1 MIFILNFSKMKGIRF
16 MHYSNKKNLI
26 LSFSLLATTF
36 FAVSAI
42 AEGRP
47 NISPDEV
54 NTFTDMCPKEEFVDG
69 QSTKFGHTVIL
80 VDTTSG
86 FGPEQFT
93 LMDRL
98 IFNERQLISIPPYDR
113 ISILNLD
120 GQEIQASENRYIFSK
135 CRPRNGIDNSSYK
148 LDHGSF
154 WDPVSKMER
163 NWRLFVSG
171 LDATKEKL
179 SIDNVGNFTQL
190 LEQIK
195 ELSRIPDLMFD
206 ESYTS
211 RKLIIVSDL
220 LQYSDNL
227 EFVNQCVNK
236 KSCSSWSRIK
246 KNKKNKVWIEAMK
259 PDFGK
264 QSIEVEIIYLNSQA
278 DPKLTIGLTDLWRD
292 YFADIGIDNIKFEY
306 ETST

>member
-1 MIFILNFSKMKGIRF
+1 MRCSLFVLFTCFALNVIS
-16 MHYSNKKNLI
+16 
-26 LSFSLLATTF
+26 
-36 FAVSAI
+36 
-42 AEGRP
+42 EERP
-47 NISPDEV
+47 AISPDDV
-54 NTFTDMCPKEEFVDG
+54 NTFTDMCPKDDVVDG

-98 IFNERQLISIPPYDR
+98 IFDERNVLLVPPYDR

-120 GQEIQASENRYIFSK
+120 GQKIQASENRYIFSK
-135 CRPRNGIDNSSYK
+135 CRPRNGIDNSPYE

-154 WDPVSKMER
+154 WDPVSKMKK
-163 NWRLFVSG
+163 NWRLFSAE
-171 LDATKEKL
+171 LNATKDTL
-179 SIDNVGNFTQL
+179 SIDQRGRFTQL

-206 ESYTS
+206 DSHSS

-220 LQYSDNL
+220 LQFSDNL
-227 EFVNQCVNK
+227 EFVKSCK
-236 KSCSSWSRIK
+236 KSCSSWSKIK
-246 KNKKNKVWIEAMK
+246 KDRKNKVWIEAMK
-259 PDFGK
+259 PDFGDK
-264 QSIEVEIIYLNSQA
+264 PIEVEIIYLNSKS

-292 YFADIGIDNIKFEY
+292 YFADIGIENIEFEY

>member
-1 MIFILNFSKMKGIRF
+1 
-16 MHYSNKKNLI
+16 MHYSIKKNLI
-26 LSFSLLATTF
+26 LSFSLLVSTF
-36 FAVSAI
+36 FSVSAFGEDRPAVS
-42 AEGRP
+42 
-47 NISPDEV
+47 PDDV
-54 NTFTDMCPKEEFVDG
+54 NHLTDMCPKEEFVDG

-98 IFNERQLISIPPYDR
+98 IFNERKLMSIPPYDR

-135 CRPRNGIDNSSYK
+135 CRPRNGIDRSSYK

-154 WDPVSKMER
+154 WDPVGQMKR
-163 NWRLFVSG
+163 NWRLFNSG
-171 LDATKEKL
+171 LDEVKEKL
-179 SIDNVGNFTQL
+179 SIDNEGNFTQL
-190 LEQIK
+190 IEQIK

-206 ESYTS
+206 DSYTS

-220 LQYSDNL
+220 LQFSDNL
-227 EFVNQCVNK
+227 AIVKQCVDK
-236 KSCSSWSRIK
+236 KSCSSWSKIK
-246 KNKKNKVWIEAMK
+246 RNRKNKVWIEAMK
-259 PDFGK
+259 PDFGQK
-264 QSIEVEIIYLNSQA
+264 PIEVEIIYLNSQA
-278 DPKLTIGLTDLWRD
+278 DPKLTIGLTELWRD
-292 YFADIGIDNIKFEY
+292 YFSDIGIDNIKFEY